1 MDKNLER
8 ISKLY
13 RLRNYIRYNN
23 RNRITNEDVLQHT
36 AVVSLYALLFSEK
49 FKCDR
54 EKLLKIALVH
64 DLGEL
69 FTGEIPRN
77 VKISSTK
84 IADLFAQLEITS
96 LNQFIPT
103 YGNYV
108 KEYEKQSTIEAKIV
122 KLADI
127 ASAIVYCNHEAKL
140 GNCLMKE
147 LFKKTVKRY
156 IDASAKLGIKVTE
169 AEILEIFAKEYK
181 DEI

>member
-8 ISKLY
+8 INKLY

-23 RNRITNEDVLQHT
+23 RNRITNEDVLQHI
-36 AVVSLYALLFSEK
+36 AVVSLYSLLFSEN
-49 FKCDR
+49 FKCDK
-54 EKLLKIALVH
+54 EKLLKMALVH

-77 VKISSTK
+77 VKISNAK
-84 IADLFAQLEITS
+84 IADLFAKLEITS
-96 LNQFIPT
+96 LNQFIPK
-103 YGNYV
+103 YGDFV
-108 KEYEKQSTIEAKIV
+108 REYEEQISIESKIV

-127 ASAIVYCNHEAKL
+127 ASALIYCNHEAKL

-147 LFKKTVKRY
+147 LFKRTVKRY
-156 IDASAKLGIKVTE
+156 IDASAKLRIKVTE